1 MLVYLLCCVSIPV
14 TPEHSYHSKRN
25 PYPLQL
31 SPVMP
36 PYFFVSLIYFIIGG
50 KLLYNVELISA
61 VQQWE
66 SAIIIHTFH
75 PTPSVFW
82 PGEFHGLYSPW
93 SCKEWDMIEW
103 LPLSLFTFA
112 SLMSL
117 PPFHP
122 SQAGVP
128 VLYSNFSS
136 AIFFIHD
143 SVYNADATFSICP
156 TPSAES
162 HSSKGHM
169 YPIVHCSMIYDNRDM
184 EAT

>member
-1 MLVYLLCCVSIPV
+1 
-14 TPEHSYHSKRN
+14 
-25 PYPLQL
+25 
-31 SPVMP
+31 MP

-66 SAIIIHTFH
+66 SAIIVHTFR

-93 SCKEWDMIEW
+93 SCKESDMIEW
-103 LPLSLFTFA
+103 LSLSLFTFA

-117 PPFHP
+117 PPLHP

-143 SVYNADATFSICP
+143 SVYNADATFSVCP

-162 HSSKGHM
+162 HSSKRHK
-169 YPIVHCSMIYDNRDM
+169 YPTVHCSLIYDNQDM